1 MASAPDMELK
11 KAFTELQMKMVDT
24 KQKIKFTDMQVM
36 TFYIHGINA
45 LQKDCLCVCVVC
57 SNWMSYL
64 QK

>member
-45 LQKDCLCVCVVC
+45 LQKDCRCVLCC
-57 SNWMSYL
+57 M
-64 QK
+64 